1 MGQFNNFYNTSSND
15 PDNKQS
21 GRPPFN
27 SETHRNLLMCLVWL
41 LKSCSRA
48 ALAACCADLPPARL
62 HALLHVIH
70 LCFAAHEYKGR
81 KELLKCVQQNVRKTT
96 DIKAKLEDVILGQGS
111 ARSDFIMRRKGGSNV
126 CPGRRERWRKD
137 WRGARGDAPPSPPAP
152 PPALPAALAAEVS
165 LTLLHALETIVQS
178 CSNLESGQ
186 AVCAAALQ
194 VVLRAMQRNQSTA
207 VLQHMFATVR
217 SLILKLGWS
226 CCGEESGICRVL
238 LRHCAAL
245 CGATRA
251 HAAAAL
257 YALMRHHYQ
266 LGNNFSRV
274 KMQVTMSL
282 SSLVGTST
290 TFSEE
295 SLRRAL
301 KTILLY
307 AEKDPDLQQ
316 TSFPEQVKDLVF
328 NLHMIL
334 SDTVKMKEFQEDP
347 EMLLDLMHRIAR
359 GYQHS
364 PDLRLTWLNN
374 MAQKHM
380 ERSNHTEAGMC
391 LVHGA
396 ALVAEQMS
404 ARGAA
409 PRCWSASRTT
419 RWTSRAPT
427 RCTTTL
433 QALLEHAASELMT
446 AGMYEAVN
454 EVYKVL
460 IPIAEDHRDYKKL
473 ANIHGKLNEAFT
485 RIDQL
490 HGKRVFGT
498 YFRVSF
504 YGGLF
509 GDLDGEEFIY
519 KEHALTK
526 LPEIFSR
533 LENFYGA
540 RFGTDNVVII
550 KDSNIVDAASLPAD
564 KAHIQITYVEP
575 HFEPHELRARTTHFE
590 RNYNIK
596 RFMYATPFTA
606 GGRAHG
612 DIAEQCKRKTI
623 LTTAHHF
630 PYVKTRI
637 QVVAR
642 TQIILTPI
650 EVAIEDIQKKI
661 NELAAATCQEPAD
674 PKMLQMVVQ
683 GCIGTTVNQGPLELA
698 QVFLAP
704 VAEGAAPPTR
714 LTNKLRLAFKDFS
727 KKCHDALKKNKNLIG
742 SDQREYQRELERNY
756 ARFAERLAP
765 LVQPALP
772 ASHLARLSNGV
783 SKPDYKLQA

>member
-1 MGQFNNFYNTSSND
+1 
-15 PDNKQS
+15 
-21 GRPPFN
+21 
-27 SETHRNLLMCLVWL
+27 
-41 LKSCSRA
+41 
-48 ALAACCADLPPARL
+48 
-62 HALLHVIH
+62 
-70 LCFAAHEYKGR
+70 
-81 KELLKCVQQNVRKTT
+81 
-96 DIKAKLEDVILGQGS
+96 
-111 ARSDFIMRRKGGSNV
+111 
-126 CPGRRERWRKD
+126 
-137 WRGARGDAPPSPPAP
+137 
-152 PPALPAALAAEVS
+152 
-165 LTLLHALETIVQS
+165 
-178 CSNLESGQ
+178 
-186 AVCAAALQ
+186 
-194 VVLRAMQRNQSTA
+194 
-207 VLQHMFATVR
+207 MFASVR
-217 SLILKLGWS
+217 TLILKLGWS

-245 CGATRA
+245 SAQTRA
-251 HAAAAL
+251 HASATL
-257 YALMRHHYQ
+257 YALMRQHYQ

-301 KTILLY
+301 KTILVY
-307 AEKDPDLQQ
+307 AEHDTELQD

-334 SDTVKMKEFQEDP
+334 SDTVKMKEFAEDP

-396 ALVAEQMS
+396 ALVAEQMC
-404 ARGAA
+404 AGGRGAA
-409 PRCWSASRTT
+409 LLEKVTHNALDESCADTLHHHLT
-419 RWTSRAPT
+419 HLE
-427 RCTTTL
+427 L

-446 AGMYEAVN
+446 AGMYETVN

-460 IPIAEDHRDYKKL
+460 IPIAEEHRDYKKL
-473 ANIHGKLNEAFT
+473 ANIHSKLNEAFT
-485 RIDQL
+485 RIEQL

-504 YGGLF
+504 YGSRF

-533 LENFYGA
+533 LENFYGQ
-540 RFGTDNVVII
+540 RFGTENVVII
-550 KDSNIVDAASLPAD
+550 KDSNIVDISSLDPD
-564 KAHIQITYVEP
+564 KAYIQITYVEP
-575 HFEPHELRARTTHFE
+575 YFEPHELRKRVTHYE

-596 RFMYATPFTA
+596 RFMYATPFTVD
-606 GGRAHG
+606 GRAHG
-612 DIAEQCKRKTI
+612 DIADQCKRKTI
-623 LTTAHHF
+623 LTTQHHF

-637 QVVAR
+637 QVVQR
-642 TQIILTPI
+642 TQIILSPI

-661 NELAAATCQEPAD
+661 HELAAATSQEPPD
-674 PKMLQMVVQ
+674 PKMLQMVIQ

-704 VAEGAAPPTR
+704 VAEARQPPTR

-727 KKCHDALKKNKNLIG
+727 KKCQDALKKNKNLIG
-742 SDQREYQRELERNY
+742 SDQREYQRELERNLT
-756 ARFAERLAP
+756 RFMERLAP
-765 LVQPALP
+765 LVQPAPSPHVHQLT
-772 ASHLARLSNGV
+772 NGV
-783 SKPDYKLQA
+783 SKPDYKYQA

>member
-1 MGQFNNFYNTSSND
+1 MAA
-15 PDNKQS
+15 
-21 GRPPFN
+21 
-27 SETHRNLLMCLVWL
+27 
-41 LKSCSRA
+41 RA
-48 ALAACCADLPPARL
+48 AGARHAQRAGRVVRRHAAPHHLTHHELQVTHWRGRWRRALLERVTHNALDESCADTL
-62 HALLHVIH
+62 HHHLTHHELQVTHWRGRWRRALLERVTHNALDESCADTLHHH
-70 LCFAAHEYKGR
+70 LTHHELQVTHWRG
-81 KELLKCVQQNVRKTT
+81 
-96 DIKAKLEDVILGQGS
+96 
-111 ARSDFIMRRKGGSNV
+111 
-126 CPGRRERWRKD
+126 RWRRALLERVTHNALD
-137 WRGARGDAPPSPPAP
+137 ESCADTLHHHLTHHELQVTHWRGRWRRALLERVTHNALDESCADTLHHHLTHHELQVTHWRGRWRRALLERVTHKRAGRVVRRHAAPPDAPR
-152 PPALPAALAAEVS
+152 AAGDTLAR
-165 LTLLHALETIVQS
+165 QM
-178 CSNLESGQ
+178 
-186 AVCAAALQ
+186 AAALLER
-194 VVLRAMQRNQSTA
+194 VTHNALDE
-207 VLQHMFATVR
+207 
-217 SLILKLGWS
+217 S
-226 CCGEESGICRVL
+226 CADTL
-238 LRHCAAL
+238 
-245 CGATRA
+245 
-251 HAAAAL
+251 
-257 YALMRHHYQ
+257 HHH
-266 LGNNFSRV
+266 LTHHEL
-274 KMQVTMSL
+274 QVTHWR
-282 SSLVGTST
+282 G
-290 TFSEE
+290 
-295 SLRRAL
+295 RWRA
-301 KTILLY
+301 
-307 AEKDPDLQQ
+307 
-316 TSFPEQVKDLVF
+316 
-328 NLHMIL
+328 
-334 SDTVKMKEFQEDP
+334 
-347 EMLLDLMHRIAR
+347 
-359 GYQHS
+359 
-364 PDLRLTWLNN
+364 
-374 MAQKHM
+374 
-380 ERSNHTEAGMC
+380 
-391 LVHGA
+391 
-396 ALVAEQMS
+396 
-404 ARGAA
+404 
-409 PRCWSASRTT
+409 RCWSASRTT

-427 RCTTTL
+427 RCTTTDAPRAAGDTLARQMAARAAGARHAQRAGRVGADTLHHHLTHHELQVTHWRGRWRRALLERVTHNALDESCADTLHHHLTHHEL

-590 RNYNIK
+590 RNYNINHLRGAALLAVRDAHAYHELQANYIK